1 MLKQIY
7 YFLVQR
13 AYAADA
19 DNSPLAGFDPVR
31 LSFEGDNK
39 REFLFNMLSYFLNLM
54 PYLLG
59 GVAFFG
65 LLYSSI
71 IYLSAMGDAGKIE
84 TAKKNITW
92 IVTGIVA
99 IAATLII
106 IRIIFNIV
114 GKAIT

>member
-1 MLKQIY
+1 MLQAIY
-7 YFLVQR
+7 YFLAQR
-13 AYAADA
+13 ALAAD
-19 DNSPLAGFDPVR
+19 PLSKYDPVDF
-31 LSFEGDNK
+31 SFTGANTK
-39 REFLFNMLSYFLNLM
+39 REFIFEMMSYFLNLM

-59 GVAFFG
+59 GLAFFG

-71 IYLSAMGDAGKIE
+71 IYLSAMGDSGKIE

-114 GKAIT
+114 GKAIS

>member
-1 MLKQIY
+1 MFKSVYSFFTQKAL
-7 YFLVQR
+7 
-13 AYAADA
+13 AAD
-19 DNSPLAGFDPVR
+19 PLSDYDPVNF
-31 LSFEGDNK
+31 SFRNASTK
-39 REFLFNMLSYFLNLM
+39 REFIFEMLSYFLNLM

-59 GVAFFG
+59 GLAFFG

-71 IYLSAMGDAGKIE
+71 IYLSAMGDSGKIE

-99 IAATLII
+99 IATTLII

-114 GKAIT
+114 GKAIS